1 MSLSALSLPIR
12 EFIKH
17 LHCFY
22 VLATVIILVIFVK
35 TLKYNGIDT
44 KLIKYKIDNLKMSVS
59 IYCFSIYFSYILNHL
74 ITFIL
79 IHFKYL

>member
-1 MSLSALSLPIR
+1 MFMSLSALSLPIR

-44 KLIKYKIDNLKMSVS
+44 KLIKYKIDNLKNVFLFTVSVF
-59 IYCFSIYFSYILNHL
+59 IFL
-74 ITFIL
+74 IF
-79 IHFKYL
+79 